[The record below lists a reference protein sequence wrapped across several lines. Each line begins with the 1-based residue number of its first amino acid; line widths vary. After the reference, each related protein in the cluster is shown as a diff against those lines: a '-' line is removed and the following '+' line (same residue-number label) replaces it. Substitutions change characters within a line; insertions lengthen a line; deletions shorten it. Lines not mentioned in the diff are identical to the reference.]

1 MYVIQCVDQQN
12 LKRQQNGKER
22 PAKKPRLSTI
32 LRFTL
37 KKTNME
43 LLSLKT
49 RLCQLLHCNER
60 ALSFPGIKDK
70 KAVTYQFATVRNVS
84 PEMLIRAASELP
96 AIEMGHFQY
105 VEKELKVGEL
115 WGNQFI
121 ITLHGV
127 EEEENVIQQVVQQMR
142 ENGY

>member
-1 MYVIQCVDQQN
+1 MSILLNNQN
-12 LKRQQNGKER
+12 VKRQQNAKDKHS
-22 PAKKPRLSTI
+22 KKPRLSTV

-37 KKTNME
+37 KKTNTE

-60 ALSFPGIKDK
+60 AISFPGIKDK
-70 KAVTYQFATVRNVS
+70 KAVTFQFGSVRNVT
-84 PEMLIRAASELP
+84 PESLIRAASELP
-96 AIEMGHFQY
+96 SIEVGHFQY
-105 VEKELKVGEL
+105 IQSELKVGEL

-127 EEEENVIQQVVQQMR
+127 EAEEEELQQAIRQMR
-142 ENGY
+142 ENG